1 MDGRE
6 EEHLMKMNTGSIVG
20 IVGGLLIIIGVV
32 LPWMSDDI
40 GNSISGLT
48 AGISVLGIVL
58 ILFGVLGL
66 VMLIPGKR
74 GLAIGSIVFGAL
86 ALLLYLAML
95 GLSSILTSMA
105 SGLGASVS
113 VGFGLYIGFI
123 GSILLI
129 VGAIVARSQLKSVAP
144 APPVAPPAPPQA

>member
-1 MDGRE
+1 
-6 EEHLMKMNTGSIVG
+6 MKMNTGSIVG

>member
-1 MDGRE
+1 
-6 EEHLMKMNTGSIVG
+6 LVI
-20 IVGGLLIIIGVV
+20 LGVV

-48 AGISVLGIVL
+48 AGVSVLGMIM

-74 GLAIGSIVFGAL
+74 GLAIGSIVFGVL
-86 ALLLYLAML
+86 ALLLYLALL
-95 GLSSILTSMA
+95 GLSSLLTSLA
-105 SGLGASVS
+105 TLAGGSVS
-113 VGFGLYIGFI
+113 TGFGLYIGFI

-129 VGAIVARSQLKSVAP
+129 VGAIVSRSQLKNVAP
-144 APPVAPPAPPQA
+144 APPAAAPPAPPQA

>member
-1 MDGRE
+1 LDGRE